1 MTEQPVV
8 YLVATGAPPVRQ
20 LAEPLA
26 LLQDADW
33 QACAVLSPAAASWID
48 AAELQATAGC
58 PVRLRPRRPDEPDA
72 LPLADA
78 VLAAPMTFNSIN
90 KVAGGIGDTF
100 ATSLL
105 NELLGIGVPMV
116 FAPCV
121 KQPLRAHPAYRP
133 NVERLR
139 TCGVHLLDPDDITGR
154 GPDGLAA
161 FDWSTVVSR
170 FADINR

>member
-20 LAEPLA
+20 LAEPLT
-26 LLQDADW
+26 LLRGAGW
-33 QACAVLSPAAASWID
+33 RACAVLSPTAASWID
-48 AAELQATAGC
+48 ATELQAATGC
-58 PVRLRPRRPDEPDA
+58 PVRLRPRLPDEQDA

-78 VLAAPMTFNSIN
+78 ALAAPMTFNSIN

-121 KQPLRAHPAYRP
+121 KNPLRTHPAYRP

-139 TCGVHLLDPDDITGR
+139 TCGIHLLDPDAIIER
-154 GPDGLAA
+154 GTDGLAT
-161 FDWSTVVSR
+161 FDWSAVVSR
-170 FADINR
+170 FDGISR